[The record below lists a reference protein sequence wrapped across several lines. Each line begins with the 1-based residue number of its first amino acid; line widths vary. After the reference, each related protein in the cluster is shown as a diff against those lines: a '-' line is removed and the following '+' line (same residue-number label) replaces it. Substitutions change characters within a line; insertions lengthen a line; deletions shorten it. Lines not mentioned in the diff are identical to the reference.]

1 MQQNSFN
8 LQSAKFAIASISVY
22 RKVVEDELI
31 NKVKVLLNAI
41 YDDQI
46 GLDNVISLYN
56 EFFFDLASNGTGSF
70 ENHIIDKIIFDEN
83 PFSIRAQEDNKD
95 ERTVLIE
102 KAAANDL
109 QSLQIISK
117 LNSEI
122 IKQELLNNYIHNDFE
137 LSVIDRLPE
146 WGTTKEYVEDA
157 PDYIIELKNIFK
169 QSSNWDQCLEE
180 LKQFHRN
187 YGCGVFSNYKA
198 FVWQNHNL
206 QGAANPDPISLR
218 ELIGYNDER
227 SLIVENTQQFLK
239 GGRANNALLYGDRG
253 TGKSSTVK
261 ALLNEYFPKG
271 LRLIEVSK
279 ASLFDLPTIIRGLKT
294 RPQKFIIFIDDLVFA
309 EDDESYNA
317 LKAIL
322 EGGIESK
329 PANVLIYAT
338 SNRRHL
344 VKEYFHERN
353 GFNPS
358 SNNNEEIHAGD
369 SIQEKLSLADR
380 FGITV
385 VFSSPDKKRY
395 LEIVDGIVANR
406 KIKID
411 TEKLHSEAL
420 KWELWYNGR
429 SPRTARQFVDWLEGQ
444 EEMLDR

>member
-1 MQQNSFN
+1 MQDLLN
-8 LQSAKFAIASISVY
+8 AKYAVASISVY
-22 RKVVEDELI
+22 RKALEDELI
-31 NKVKVLLNAI
+31 NKVKVLIDAI

-46 GLDNVISLYN
+46 GLGNVIELYN
-56 EFFFDLASNGTGSF
+56 EFFFKLASNEAGSF
-70 ENHIIDKIIFDEN
+70 ENHIINKIIFDEN
-83 PFSIRAQEDNKD
+83 PFSIRAQEENSD
-95 ERTVLIE
+95 ESMVLIE
-102 KAAANDL
+102 RAAANDL
-109 QSLQIISK
+109 QNLQTISK
-117 LNSEI
+117 LNSKI
-122 IKQELLNNYIHNDFE
+122 IKSELLDNYIHNEFE
-137 LSVIDRLPE
+137 LSVIEKLPE
-146 WGTTKEYVEDA
+146 WGITKEFKEDV
-157 PDYIIELKNIFK
+157 PEYIMELKNEFK
-169 QSSNWDQCLEE
+169 QTSDWTKCIEK
-180 LKQFHRN
+180 LKQFHRA
-187 YGCGVFSNYKA
+187 YGCGIFSNYKA
-198 FVWQNHNL
+198 FVWQNHSL
-206 QGAANPDPISLR
+206 QGAANPDTISLS

-227 SLIVENTQQFLK
+227 TIILENTLQFLK

-261 ALLNEYFPKG
+261 ALLNEYFSKG

-279 ASLFDLPTIIRGLKT
+279 ASLFDLPIIIRGLKT

-344 VKEYFHERN
+344 VKEYFHERD
-353 GFNPS
+353 GFNPA

-385 VFSSPDKKRY
+385 VFSSPDKARY
-395 LEIVDGIVANR
+395 LEIVDGIAANR
-406 KIKID
+406 KLKID
-411 TEKLHSEAL
+411 KEKLHSEAL

-429 SPRTARQFVDWLEGQ
+429 SPRTARQFIDWLEGQ
-444 EEMLDR
+444 EEI